1 MIRRTLL
8 SLLLISCCIIANPL
22 TLSAQ
27 AAAPAP
33 NPSNILSP
41 ACSTS
46 GTGSSAVC
54 TDVQNASGHTS
65 ADPVTYR
72 LGLIVN
78 IIALVAGAAA
88 VLLILVSSIKYIT
101 SAGDA
106 NKVGSAKN
114 TIIYVLIGI
123 VVIVA
128 ARTILIYV
136 INKINI

>member
-1 MIRRTLL
+1 
-8 SLLLISCCIIANPL
+8 
-22 TLSAQ
+22 
-27 AAAPAP
+27 
-33 NPSNILSP
+33 
-41 ACSTS
+41 
-46 GTGSSAVC
+46 
-54 TDVQNASGHTS
+54 
-65 ADPVTYR
+65 VTYR